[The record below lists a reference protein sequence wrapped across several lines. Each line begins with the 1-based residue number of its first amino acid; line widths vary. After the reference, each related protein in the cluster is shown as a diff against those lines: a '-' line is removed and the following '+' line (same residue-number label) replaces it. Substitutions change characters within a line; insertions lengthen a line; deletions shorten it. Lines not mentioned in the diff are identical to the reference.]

1 MWFFLCQFI
10 QYSSTELHN
19 INATGGRDLYAET
32 YVMILC
38 FFLVLILI
46 ISNLALQQNSPG
58 ASQEEKQQ
66 QFGAI

>member
-1 MWFFLCQFI
+1 MQQVVGIYMLKHMSWFC
-10 QYSSTELHN
+10 
-19 INATGGRDLYAET
+19 A
-32 YVMILC
+32 

-46 ISNLALQQNSPG
+46 ISNLAVQPNSPG